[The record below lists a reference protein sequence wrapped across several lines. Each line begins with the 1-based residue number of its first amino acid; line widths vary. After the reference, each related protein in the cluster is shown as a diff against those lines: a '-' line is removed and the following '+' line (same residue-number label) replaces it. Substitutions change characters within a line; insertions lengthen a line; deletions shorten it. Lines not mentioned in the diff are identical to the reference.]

1 MLFVKRKKR
10 GKRKDPQITAWNR
23 GQWTKTNLTHVRHHS
38 HHLDLLQVDPTSFF
52 ASGASFN
59 KLRSGEQATKSLVP
73 CHIKS
78 KKGLFLKSLVIML
91 SVTGFSLLPR
101 VLPIM
106 VYTGRLRPEGVP
118 FSGLRSVYERVEI
131 LLVEVYETLEK
142 SVRLGLWNSLK
153 GLTDEFYDLIMSRKC
168 SIFATDC
175 YLKVIAFTAVKRDAK
190 F

>member
-1 MLFVKRKKR
+1 
-10 GKRKDPQITAWNR
+10 
-23 GQWTKTNLTHVRHHS
+23 
-38 HHLDLLQVDPTSFF
+38 
-52 ASGASFN
+52 
-59 KLRSGEQATKSLVP
+59 
-73 CHIKS
+73 
-78 KKGLFLKSLVIML
+78 ML

-142 SVRLGLWNSLK
+142 SVSLGLWNGLK
-153 GLTDEFYDLIMSRKC
+153 GLTDEFYGLIMSRKC
-168 SIFATDC
+168 SIFATDS

>member
-1 MLFVKRKKR
+1 MLFKKSNKR
-10 GKRKDPQITAWNR
+10 GKKKRSSDHRLEVRAVTEN
-23 GQWTKTNLTHVRHHS
+23 NLNTRLTRRVIIQTCYKSTPLVSQR
-38 HHLDLLQVDPTSFF
+38 
-52 ASGASFN
+52 AEFN

-73 CHIKS
+73 RHIKS

-131 LLVEVYETLEK
+131 LLVEVYETLKK
-142 SVRLGLWNSLK
+142 SVRLGL
-153 GLTDEFYDLIMSRKC
+153 
-168 SIFATDC
+168 
-175 YLKVIAFTAVKRDAK
+175 
-190 F
+190 